1 MKRLASWLIVL
12 ATTGALAG
20 ACTSHGAG
28 GRCDPL
34 NVPAGTNQNADC
46 DNGLVCISGA
56 ELQLPDGGGSP
67 QGNFCCP
74 TDRTQNLD
82 PSNICYAS
90 SNVIGDDASIPDTGA
105 TDTST
110 SDAPSDSSTSDS
122 ATDAPSDSASDAG
135 DASDASGE

>member
-1 MKRLASWLIVL
+1 MKRLASWVIVL

-20 ACTSHGAG
+20 ACTTHGAG

-34 NVPAGTNQNADC
+34 NVPAGSNQNADC
-46 DNGLVCISGA
+46 DNGLVCISGS

-74 TDRTQNLD
+74 LDRQSLD
-82 PSNICYAS
+82 PSNICYANT
-90 SNVIGDDASIPDTGA
+90 NVPGDDASIPDTGT
-105 TDTST
+105 TDTGS
-110 SDAPSDSSTSDS
+110 SDATQDQSSSDASDASSDS
-122 ATDAPSDSASDAG
+122 PSDAG